1 MRRSGQKE
9 RGFTLAE
16 LLIVVAIIAVLTA
29 ESVPMFNNQLNKAKI
44 AADQANVRSAK
55 AAAVAQYLGDM
66 RSDEA
71 MYYYDA
77 IAGVVQESA
86 AGITG
91 YGQYPGSD
99 KGDVIGATGYPNENG
114 KPNLVTILIREDGT
128 VLANW
133 GEGLAYSGKKVSSA
147 AEYVALSVSERK
159 ERDEVL
165 MNSLQQTIR
174 DMTYQD
180 ILDMFYG
187 GDLNNA
193 KNNKVQNGEYVNNQS
208 LAQGRTCILLAKS
221 ASYKSDGTIVD
232 NSASNILSA
241 ELFKNIG
248 YSVSENSEENYVIIG
263 AEDKDYDYKNNRT
276 FLSPQICVDLG
287 IKMKELTEDMLDQ
300 KAENAILY
308 TKGTGDYQSYAS
320 RK

>member
-1 MRRSGQKE
+1 M
-9 RGFTLAE
+9 
-16 LLIVVAIIAVLTA
+16 
-29 ESVPMFNNQLNKAKI
+29 
-44 AADQANVRSAK
+44 
-55 AAAVAQYLGDM
+55 
-66 RSDEA
+66 
-71 MYYYDA
+71 
-77 IAGVVQESA
+77 
-86 AGITG
+86 
-91 YGQYPGSD
+91 
-99 KGDVIGATGYPNENG
+99 
-114 KPNLVTILIREDGT
+114 TILIREDGT